1 MFVEV
6 CADVCAAIRCGMLN
20 WERDCAEDILNTLI
34 DAHDDLNVQ
43 ATDQQANALMLAF
56 GHNAQ
61 YLGAGANGREL
72 NLGAGESLARHW

>member
-1 MFVEV
+1 M
-6 CADVCAAIRCGMLN
+6 CAAIRCGILN

-43 ATDQQANALMLAF
+43 ARDQQANALMLAF
-56 GHNAQ
+56 GQ
-61 YLGAGANGREL
+61 RSIREL

>member
-1 MFVEV
+1 M
-6 CADVCAAIRCGMLN
+6 DVCAAIRCGILN

-43 ATDQQANALMLAF
+43 AKDQQANALMLAF

-61 YLGAGANGREL
+61 SGEL